1 MATKKRSS
9 QKKRPAGKKSRTK
22 RAAAPTISQD
32 KAVQQVISPALQEVI
47 GRAITDAEFRKLLFQ
62 DRARAIKG
70 FKLTKIDLSALDKL
84 TPKQIEEQA
93 QVFAKKMEI
102 YIFVKITIHF

>member
-1 MATKKRSS
+1 MATKKRPA
-9 QKKRPAGKKSRTK
+9 KKKAAPK
-22 RAAAPTISQD
+22 RAATPKIPQD
-32 KAVQQVISPALQEVI
+32 KAVTRVISPALQELI

-70 FKLTKIDLSALDKL
+70 FKLSKIDLDSLAKL
-84 TPKQIEEQA
+84 TPKELEDQA